1 MKSAELVEKS
11 NAELAV
17 MAADCEKEYFRLKM
31 RHVTGQLEKVSELA
45 RVRKDIA
52 RIKTEIRARE
62 MRG

>member
-11 NAELAV
+11 NAELVAMV
-17 MAADCEKEYFRLKM
+17 ADCEKEYFRLKM

-45 RVRKDIA
+45 KVRKDIA